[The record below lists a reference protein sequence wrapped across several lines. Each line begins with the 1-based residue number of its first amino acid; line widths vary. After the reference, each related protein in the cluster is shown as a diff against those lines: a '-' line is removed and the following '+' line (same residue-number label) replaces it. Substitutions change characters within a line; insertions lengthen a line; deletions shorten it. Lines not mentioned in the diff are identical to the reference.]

1 MLGEHL
7 DITLSCPVS
16 GGILALT
23 CHSFRTKK
31 KKEKKKNNVEAQRFI
46 PEVGQSRVC
55 RRAFT
60 EVCMTARAGYVEINT
75 STSRAWT
82 FSASLYALTPKKK
95 SLGFFF
101 FFSFG
106 NEPGQKRDSE
116 GQKERR
122 RRRRSESLCV
132 VLLREFGGE
141 PVPVSAVCVFRRR
154 WWRRR
159 WWWRRSVCILFICF
173 LRHGSGNRQ
182 RSDSPKATSAR
193 AEPAQTGDSPTQE
206 KPE

>member
-1 MLGEHL
+1 MCQCQEREERRRGEEREERRVLGEHL

-31 KKEKKKNNVEAQRFI
+31 KRKKKNVEAQRFI

-101 FFSFG
+101 F
-106 NEPGQKRDSE
+106 
-116 GQKERR
+116 
-122 RRRRSESLCV
+122 
-132 VLLREFGGE
+132 
-141 PVPVSAVCVFRRR
+141 
-154 WWRRR
+154 
-159 WWWRRSVCILFICF
+159 
-173 LRHGSGNRQ
+173 
-182 RSDSPKATSAR
+182 
-193 AEPAQTGDSPTQE
+193 
-206 KPE
+206 